1 MSDLVLQLSG
11 NTTNFSITFLPINLP
26 IIVTLSIFST
36 NECVNNEIEICI
48 LSNSIIVHC
57 IIY

>member
-26 IIVTLSIFST
+26 IIVTLSLFST
-36 NECVNNEIEICI
+36 NEWVNYEI
-48 LSNSIIVHC
+48 
-57 IIY
+57 